1 MYIKEKMETPF
12 TPKNAIKYGCNL
24 CHFKCYKL
32 SDWVRHTMTLKHKK
46 IVNGNEMEQ
55 NGNPCD
61 AKYICECK
69 KEYISA
75 SGLWKHKKKCNYNNL
90 TENDIEDDNK
100 ILSLVMEVVK
110 QNNDFKNIIIE
121 QNNKMLE
128 TVQEVCKNG
137 ITNNS
142 NNTNIVNSHNKAFKL
157 KVFLNETCKD
167 AMDINEFEDSIK
179 LQLSDLELV
188 GRLGFVDGISSII
201 IKNLKSLKV
210 HERPV
215 HCTDLKRETMYV
227 NDKGVWEKQEN
238 DNKKLRRLIKHI
250 AFKNAKNLSLYK
262 ELHPDYNDYYSKC
275 SDHFLKLQIE
285 AFGGSGNE
293 TVDNEN
299 KIIKKIVKEMGID
312 KRL

>member
-1 MYIKEKMETPF
+1 
-12 TPKNAIKYGCNL
+12 
-24 CHFKCYKL
+24 
-32 SDWVRHTMTLKHKK
+32 
-46 IVNGNEMEQ
+46 
-55 NGNPCD
+55 
-61 AKYICECK
+61 
-69 KEYISA
+69 
-75 SGLWKHKKKCNYNNL
+75 
-90 TENDIEDDNK
+90 
-100 ILSLVMEVVK
+100 
-110 QNNDFKNIIIE
+110 
-121 QNNKMLE
+121 
-128 TVQEVCKNG
+128 
-137 ITNNS
+137 
-142 NNTNIVNSHNKAFKL
+142 
-157 KVFLNETCKD
+157 
-167 AMDINEFEDSIK
+167 MDINEFEDSIK

-201 IKNLKSLKV
+201 IKNLKALKV